1 MLKHKR
7 ENSLTFLDSL
17 IKLAEK
23 YTTSMPLKKEMLIDR
38 DLSWLSFNR
47 RILQEAGDPTVP
59 LYERIKFLAIYSSNL
74 DEFFRVRV
82 AAIRSLAGLGKKRI
96 QKELDFDPKALLKDI
111 LSEVNDQLDSLGSIF
126 RNDILTGLGE
136 AGIRL
141 YHKDHILKSHKRE
154 ITAYFKS
161 HVLAGIQPVFF
172 KETPD
177 LFLENNNLYLVVE
190 LQNPEAPDQ
199 LEYAH
204 LRIPDNLPRFRQLSR
219 LRGKDYII
227 FIDDIIREN
236 LAFIFPNHLILNC
249 HSIKLNRDQDV
260 ALEKKISEHIVERVK
275 KQLEKRKVGVPTRFL
290 YDLNMPDHILHL
302 LTGKLGLRAK
312 ELVPGGRYH
321 NMNDLMKLPNPKAP
335 LLKAAKSEPVA
346 LKLLDQHSCLFDAMD
361 EHDRMLHFPYQSY
374 DYILR
379 LFNEA
384 AIDPQVTSIRAT
396 LYRIAA
402 NSVVGQALISAA
414 KNGKKVEVFVEL
426 KARFDEANNI
436 RWAQKM
442 EEAGVKVT
450 YSMQDLKV
458 HAKVALIRRETEG
471 KVRSYAFFGTGN
483 FNESTAGIYADHGL
497 LTSHKGMCKEL
508 NYVFNYLQN
517 GEDIPK
523 NLKHLL
529 VARFNMQDRF
539 LKMIDREIEH
549 AKAGNPGRIII
560 KLNNLEEETMIE
572 KLYEASQA
580 GVQTDL
586 IIRGICRLK
595 PQAPGLSENIRAI
608 RIVDGYLEHARIFSF
623 YNNGEPEL
631 YLSSADWMGRNL
643 HRRIEV
649 GFPVYDERA
658 REEINEMLRLQLADN
673 TKARLLDENLKHHV
687 IEIQGKKVRSQHDF
701 HKYLAAAERA
711 RKGS

>member
-1 MLKHKR
+1 M
-7 ENSLTFLDSL
+7 
-17 IKLAEK
+17 
-23 YTTSMPLKKEMLIDR
+23 IDR

-47 RILQEAGDPTVP
+47 RILQEAGDSTVP

-96 QKELDFDPKALLKDI
+96 QKELEFDPKLLLKDI
-111 LSEVNDQLDSLGSIF
+111 LSEVNDQLDLLGRTF
-126 RNDILTGLGE
+126 RNDILTDLKE
-136 AGIRL
+136 QGIRL
-141 YHKDHILKSHKRE
+141 YHRDHVLKSHKRE
-154 ITAYFKS
+154 VTAYFKS

-172 KETPD
+172 EDSPH
-177 LFLENNNLYLVVE
+177 LFLENNNLYLILE
-190 LQNPEAPDQ
+190 LQNPEIPDK
-199 LEYAH
+199 LEYAQ
-204 LRIPDNLPRFRQLSR
+204 LRIPEGLPRFRQLSR

-236 LAFIFPNHLILNC
+236 LSFVFPDHLVLNC
-249 HSIKLNRDQDV
+249 YSIKLNRDQDV
-260 ALEKKISEHIVERVK
+260 ALEKKISEHIVDRVK

-290 YDLNMPDHILHL
+290 YDQQMPDHMLTL
-302 LTGKLGLRAK
+302 LSDKLGLKAK
-312 ELVPGGRYH
+312 ELVAGGRYH

-335 LLKAAKSEPVA
+335 LLETPGLQPVA
-346 LKLLDQHSCLFDAMD
+346 LRVLDQHQSLFDAMD
-361 EHDRMLHFPYQSY
+361 EQDRMLHFPYQSY

-379 LFNEA
+379 LFSEA
-384 AIDPQVTSIRAT
+384 AIDPKVISIRAT

-436 RWAQKM
+436 RWAKKM

-450 YSMQDLKV
+450 YSLKDLKV
-458 HAKVALIRRETEG
+458 HAKVALIQRVTER
-471 KVRSYAFFGTGN
+471 KTKSYAFFGTGN

-497 LTSHKGMCKEL
+497 LTAHKGMCKEL
-508 NYVFNYLQN
+508 NQVFEYLQH
-517 GEDIPK
+517 GQSISK

-529 VARFNMQDRF
+529 VARFNMQKRF
-539 LKMIDREIEH
+539 LRMIDREIEH
-549 AKAGNPGRIII
+549 VKNGKEGQIII
-560 KLNNLEEETMIE
+560 KLNNLEEETMIV

-580 GVQTDL
+580 GVKIDL

-595 PQAPGLSENIRAI
+595 PQTPGLSENIRAI
-608 RIVDGYLEHARIFSF
+608 RIVDGYLEHARIFKF
-623 YNNGEPEL
+623 ANNGDPEL

-649 GFPVYDERA
+649 GFPIYDDVA
-658 REEINEMLRLQLADN
+658 LEELNEMLNLQLADN
-673 TKARLLDENLKHHV
+673 TKARLLDENLQHIPMDTKR
-687 IEIQGKKVRSQHDF
+687 KKVRSQNDF
-701 HKYLAAAERA
+701 HQYLKQKEAA
-711 RKGS
+711 RKGW

>member
-1 MLKHKR
+1 
-7 ENSLTFLDSL
+7 
-17 IKLAEK
+17 
-23 YTTSMPLKKEMLIDR
+23 MPLKKDLMIDR

-96 QKELDFDPKALLKDI
+96 QKELEFDPRLLLKDI
-111 LSEVNDQLDSLGSIF
+111 LTEVNDQLDLLGSTF
-126 RNDILTGLGE
+126 QNGILTDLR
-136 AGIRL
+136 AQGIRL
-141 YHKDHILKSHKRE
+141 YHGNHLLKSHKRE
-154 ITAYFKS
+154 VTAYFKS

-172 KETPD
+172 ADNPN
-177 LFLENNNLYLVVE
+177 LFLENNDLYLILE
-190 LQNPEAPDQ
+190 LQHPETPDK

-204 LRIPDNLPRFRQLSR
+204 LRIPEGLPRFRQLSR

-227 FIDDIIREN
+227 FIDDIIRQN
-236 LAFIFPNHLILNC
+236 LSFIFPDHLILNC
-249 HSIKLNRDQDV
+249 YSIKLNRDQDV
-260 ALEKKISEHIVERVK
+260 ALENKISEHIVDRVK

-290 YDLNMPDHILHL
+290 YDQHMPDHMLTL
-302 LTGKLGLRAK
+302 LSNKLEIKAK
-312 ELVPGGRYH
+312 ELVAGGRYH

-335 LLKAAKSEPVA
+335 ALEDAKLQPVA
-346 LKLLDQHSCLFDAMD
+346 LKVLDQYQSIFDAIS
-361 EHDRMLHFPYQSY
+361 EQDRMLHFPYQSY

-379 LFNEA
+379 FFNEA
-384 AIDPQVTSIRAT
+384 AIDPKVTSIRAT

-436 RWAQKM
+436 RWAEKM

-458 HAKVALIRRETEG
+458 HAKTALIKRESEG
-471 KVRSYAFFGTGN
+471 ETKSYAFFGTGN

-497 LTSHKGMCKEL
+497 LTAHKGMCKEL
-508 NYVFNYLQN
+508 QHVFEYLQH
-517 GEDIPK
+517 GQKITK

-539 LKMIDREIEH
+539 LYMIDREIGH
-549 AKAGNPGRIII
+549 VKNGGKSQITI

-572 KLYEASQA
+572 KLYEASEA
-580 GVQTDL
+580 GVKIDL
-586 IIRGICRLK
+586 IVRGICRLK
-595 PQAPGLSENIRAI
+595 PQTPGLSQNIRAI
-608 RIVDGYLEHARIFSF
+608 RIVDSYLEHARIFKF
-623 YNNGEPEL
+623 HNNGEPEL

-649 GFPVYDERA
+649 GFPVYDKA
-658 REEINEMLRLQLADN
+658 ALEELNEMLNLQLTDN
-673 TKARLLDENLKHHV
+673 TKARLLDENLQHV
-687 IEIQGKKVRSQHDF
+687 PIATKRKKVRSQRDF
-701 HKYLAAAERA
+701 HKYLKQKEAA
-711 RKGS
+711 RKGW

>member
-1 MLKHKR
+1 
-7 ENSLTFLDSL
+7 
-17 IKLAEK
+17 
-23 YTTSMPLKKEMLIDR
+23 MPLKKDLMIDR

-47 RILQEAGDPTVP
+47 RILQEAGDSSVP

-96 QKELDFDPKALLKDI
+96 KKDLDFDPKALLKDI
-111 LSEVNDQLDSLGSIF
+111 LTEVDDQLDLLGQTF
-126 RNDILTGLGE
+126 RNDILSGLKE
-136 AGIRL
+136 QGIRL
-141 YHKDHILKSHKRE
+141 YHRDQILKSHKRE

-161 HVLAGIQPVFF
+161 HVLASIQPVFF
-172 KETPD
+172 EETPE
-177 LFLENNNLYLVVE
+177 LFLENNALYLILE
-190 LQNPEAPDQ
+190 LQHPESPDK

-204 LRIPDNLPRFRQLSR
+204 LRIPDNLPRFRQLSKV
-219 LRGKDYII
+219 RGNDYIV

-236 LAFIFPNHLILNC
+236 LAFIFPDYLILNC

-290 YDLNMPDHILHL
+290 YDQEMPDHIIDRVAD
-302 LTGKLGLRAK
+302 KLKLKAK

-335 LLKAAKSEPVA
+335 LLTAPGPHPVA
-346 LKLLDQHSCLFDAMD
+346 LKVLDEYPCLFDAMD
-361 EHDRMLHFPYQSY
+361 ERDRMLHFPYQSY

-384 AIDPQVTSIRAT
+384 AIDPKVTSIRAT

-402 NSVVGQALISAA
+402 DSIVGQALISAA
-414 KNGKKVEVFVEL
+414 KNGKKVQVFVEL

-436 RWAQKM
+436 RWAKKM
-442 EEAGVKVT
+442 EKAGVKVT
-450 YSMQDLKV
+450 YSMPDLKV
-458 HAKVALIRRETEG
+458 HAKVALITREAEG
-471 KVRSYAFFGTGN
+471 KSKSYAFFGTGN

-517 GEDIPK
+517 GEEIPK
-523 NLKHLL
+523 TLKHLL
-529 VARFNMQDRF
+529 IARFNMQDRF
-539 LKMIDREIEH
+539 LRMIDREIAH
-549 AKAGNPGRIII
+549 AKNGNPARVII
-560 KLNNLEEETMIE
+560 KLNNLEEENMIE

-580 GVQTDL
+580 GVHIEL

-595 PQAPGLSENIRAI
+595 PQVSGLSENIRAV
-608 RIVDGYLEHARIFSF
+608 RIVDGYLEHARIFKF
-623 YNNGEPEL
+623 FNNGEPEL

-649 GFPVYDERA
+649 GFPVYNKMA
-658 REEINEMLRLQLADN
+658 LEELNQLLALQLADN
-673 TKARLLDENLKHHV
+673 TKARLLNENLQHLP
-687 IEIQGKKVRSQHDF
+687 IEIKGTKVRSQSDF
-701 HKYLAAAERA
+701 HTYLKQKERTK
-711 RKGS
+711 RGL